1 MTAKKNLHEIVS
13 ERSKEEEEEKKI
25 NALPLSHLS
34 QGEHL
39 FFLTSNGTL
48 GRWLKE
54 RKKKKKKKKKIGREA
69 LTGYNKTPLINRVID
84 FVSKNRKKRRGVE
97 ISQGLKGRKMKVFQG
112 V

>member
-39 FFLTSNGTL
+39 FFLASNGTL

-54 RKKKKKKKKKIGREA
+54 RKKKKKKKKKKIGREA
-69 LTGYNKTPLINRVID
+69 LTGYKTKL
-84 FVSKNRKKRRGVE
+84 
-97 ISQGLKGRKMKVFQG
+97 L
-112 V
+112 